1 MIVTPELLQAALVHR
16 LEEVFPGEPVFED
29 VTRRDFQRPSN
40 LVELQGVDLDPLSL
54 GQGPVLLRYRFKLTT
69 FTQVDEVHD
78 SHLPVLAA
86 RAMLLLG
93 AFAAGYLKAGDRA
106 PKVTK
111 LQADTSLYDCAEV
124 AVTFELAIDRREFV
138 PEELY
143 PIMQKLN
150 TRFLEKKEDV
160 T

>member
-1 MIVTPELLQAALVHR
+1 MIITPEILQAALVKR

-40 LVELQGVDLDPLSL
+40 LAELQGVELDPLGL
-54 GQGPVLLRYRFKLTT
+54 GQGAVLLRYRFKLTT
-69 FTQVDEVHD
+69 FTQTDEVHD

-86 RAMLLLG
+86 RAMLILG

-106 PKVTK
+106 PKVVK

-124 AVTFELAIDRREFV
+124 SIAFELALDRREFA

-143 PIMQKLN
+143 PIMQELG
-150 TRFLEKKEDV
+150 TRFS
-160 T
+160 

>member
-1 MIVTPELLQAALVHR
+1 MIVTPEILQAALVKR
-16 LEEVFPGEPVFED
+16 LEEVFPGEPIFQD
-29 VTRRDFQRPSN
+29 VTRRDFQRPSS
-40 LVELQGVDLDPLSL
+40 LVELQGLDLDPLTL
-54 GQGPVLLRYRFKLTT
+54 GHGSVLLRYRFKLTT
-69 FTQVDEVHD
+69 FAQVDEIHD

-111 LQADTSLYDCAEV
+111 LQADTSLYDCAEISV
-124 AVTFELAIDRREFV
+124 AFELAIDRREFV

-143 PIMQKLN
+143 PIMQELS
-150 TRFLEKKEDV
+150 TRFLEKKEE
-160 T
+160 TN